1 MLNSGWVDA
10 WRRVVVLPVVYTVPT
25 IVPGCA
31 APVLVCAILC
41 FLPCSPGAQKPVHT
55 LLLLPHLSA
64 GCLADALGPYVK
76 TVKSMRIQRI
86 QTDLLLFA
94 CIIILFKL
102 LAHIERLGVSLC
114 M

>member
-31 APVLVCAILC
+31 APVVVCAIMC
-41 FLPCSPGAQKPVHT
+41 FLPCSPGAQKPVQT
-55 LLLLPHLSA
+55 LLLLHLSA
-64 GCLADALGPYVK
+64 GRLADALGPY
-76 TVKSMRIQRI
+76 VKSMRIQRI

-102 LAHIERLGVSLC
+102 LAHIERPGVSLC